1 MGGQSVR
8 SHTCVSTKKVP
19 CTAAPA
25 GAPWTSFVAAVDE
38 VARTP
43 PGRIFPD
50 IWCSDTRIR
59 PPRIREFSGYG
70 FPDQIASLLE
80 TTLVA
85 WASGDSVVPARV

>member
-1 MGGQSVR
+1 MGGHSVLR
-8 SHTCVSTKKVP
+8 HTSVSTKKVP

-38 VARTP
+38 VAHTP

-59 PPRIREFSGYG
+59 PPRIREFPGYG
-70 FPDQIASLLE
+70 FPDQITSLVQKLS
-80 TTLVA
+80 T
-85 WASGDSVVPARV
+85 GP